1 MSAVVVGYVPGS
13 QGRAALDRGIK
24 EARLRGVR
32 LIVVNTSRGGGLVDE
47 RFVQGSDAEEL
58 RTELAAL
65 DVAAELRQTGFGSD
79 VAEHLDTIA
88 NEVDADVIVIGL
100 RRRTPVGKLILGS
113 AASRIL
119 LSVGRPVLAVK
130 P

>member
-1 MSAVVVGYVPGS
+1 
-13 QGRAALDRGIK
+13 
-24 EARLRGVR
+24 
-32 LIVVNTSRGGGLVDE
+32 
-47 RFVQGSDAEEL
+47 VQGSDAEEL

-119 LSVGRPVLAVK
+119 LSVSRPVLAVK